1 MNEYR
6 FSDDTEFASKLKAF
20 FSERDNRR
28 TGRTFLLL
36 RIAIENAIESKDVIH
51 PLDHVQMYER
61 YDNRM
66 NLDMLYSELHRVLD
80 WYKCKHNILIRMVKT
95 TSRGGCVLELIS
107 GFDNYHRIK
116 LKEFIP
122 ENNKIFEVKKFS
134 KLLLII

>member
-51 PLDHVQMYER
+51 PL
-61 YDNRM
+61 
-66 NLDMLYSELHRVLD
+66 
-80 WYKCKHNILIRMVKT
+80 KCMKDIRIV
-95 TSRGGCVLELIS
+95 
-107 GFDNYHRIK
+107 
-116 LKEFIP
+116 
-122 ENNKIFEVKKFS
+122 
-134 KLLLII
+134 

>member
-1 MNEYR
+1 
-6 FSDDTEFASKLKAF
+6 
-20 FSERDNRR
+20 
-28 TGRTFLLL
+28 
-36 RIAIENAIESKDVIH
+36 
-51 PLDHVQMYER
+51 MYER